1 MTQLL
6 PLLWER
12 MSGMV
17 LLMNLLRG
25 TSITKIN
32 YRARQKRIL
41 IQEQLT
47 RLRVMTR
54 FYLRMLI

>member
-1 MTQLL
+1 MTQLQ
-6 PLLWER
+6 PQLWER
-12 MSGMV
+12 MNGMV

-25 TSITKIN
+25 TLITKIN
-32 YRARQKRIL
+32 YRARQKKIL